1 MYNNPMKKNKKP
13 LGKANEARRKAE
25 AKALFRLMLTAKAGY
40 IPTQSQKETR
50 SQAKRKAIQEGM

>member
-13 LGKANEARRKAE
+13 LGKANEARRLAE
-25 AKALFRLMLTAKAGY
+25 AKELFRIMLNAKAGV

-50 SQAKRKAIQEGM
+50 SQAKRKAINEF